1 MKTIT
6 LRYGKEKIQ
15 GKETFFSTVSILKSA
30 INNVGSQQGLSVDEM
45 SKRLKFMDMLN
56 KHPEMDVEEKEYKDE
71 LLLRTKEL
79 HLENADFD
87 KLKDLFGEVKWMIL
101 AKFIVELDTELK
113 EAKEVQPEAAPA
125 A

>member
-1 MKTIT
+1 MKVIT
-6 LRYGKEKIQ
+6 LRYGKEKVQ

-30 INNVGSQQGLSVDEM
+30 INNVSSQQGLSVDEM

-56 KHPEMDVEEKEYKDE
+56 KHPEMDVDEKEYKDE

-79 HLENADFD
+79 NLENADFD

-113 EAKEVQPEAAPA
+113 EAKEVQSEAAPA

>member
-1 MKTIT
+1 MKVIT
-6 LRYGKEKIQ
+6 LRYGKEKVQ

-30 INNVGSQQGLSVDEM
+30 INNVSSQQGLSVDEM

-56 KHPEMDVEEKEYKDE
+56 KHPEMDVDEKEYKDE

-79 HLENADFD
+79 NLENADFD

-113 EAKEVQPEAAPA
+113 EAKEVQSEVAPA